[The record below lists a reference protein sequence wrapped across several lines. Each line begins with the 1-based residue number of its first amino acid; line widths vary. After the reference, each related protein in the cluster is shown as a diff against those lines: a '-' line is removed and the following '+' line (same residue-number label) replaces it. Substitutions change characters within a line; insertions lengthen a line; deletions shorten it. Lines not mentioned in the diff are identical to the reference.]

1 MGLIRCSQAEEAGIS
16 GERSWQP
23 SVVSQEQLCPGC
35 AGESKGGEKGYGGGG
50 RGGLGRY
57 FCEFGGRGPYAKL
70 LTVKS

>member
-1 MGLIRCSQAEEAGIS
+1 MGLTRCSQAEEAGIS
-16 GERSWQP
+16 GEWSWQP

-35 AGESKGGEKGYGGGG
+35 AGESKRGGKGYGGE
-50 RGGLGRY
+50 GGLGRY